1 MRDVGISHD
10 QAMIA
15 NHGFHAAASGAF
27 ADGHGFVNTAVFA
40 NDGFA
45 IFTAKFQ
52 VLRIAA
58 DDGAWEYDGASA
70 NGGAAVNRDV
80 IT

>member
-1 MRDVGISHD
+1 MRDVSVSHD

-27 ADGHGFVNTAVFA
+27 ADGDGFVNAAVFA
-40 NDGFA
+40 DDGLA
-45 IFTAKFQ
+45 VLAAKFQ
-52 VLRIAA
+52 VLRITA
-58 DDGAWEYDGASA
+58 DYRTWKNDGASA

-80 IT
+80 T